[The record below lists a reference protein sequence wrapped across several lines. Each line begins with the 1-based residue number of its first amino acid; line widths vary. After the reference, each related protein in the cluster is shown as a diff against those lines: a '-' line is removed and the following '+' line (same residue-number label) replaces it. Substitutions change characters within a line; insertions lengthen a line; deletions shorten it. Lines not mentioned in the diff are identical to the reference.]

1 MKRGRISL
9 VKFLAA
15 RISWGKFRNLL
26 TAACRMIPSWRPD
39 QQNGGGALANGE
51 YVLDPN
57 QAERLPS
64 IDARN
69 KNAVICL
76 ANMWGLATT

>member
-39 QQNGGGALANGE
+39 QQNGGDALAKEVCG
-51 YVLDPN
+51 
-57 QAERLPS
+57 
-64 IDARN
+64 I
-69 KNAVICL
+69 
-76 ANMWGLATT
+76 